1 MEFPVNQ
8 VVTAES
14 QAAAL
19 TAIREQFAKVIGAT
33 KCHGCGCLASTIA
46 AMEKAFPMV
55 PNLAGV
61 LSDARTVLKPKK
73 YECLGCDVCFP
84 AVAANALV
92 EAFPDAMPDGGLCPI
107 EAPPERAGWP
117 PLPGDYSV
125 LRYGASVAV
134 CTLNSEELA
143 QALARTAPEGL
154 AIVGTM
160 HTENL
165 GIERVIRNVLANPN
179 IRFLILC
186 GDDTKQL
193 VGHLPGQSMTSLF
206 ENGLDEK
213 QRIVGA
219 KGKRPYVKNVSAEHV
234 RVFKEQVQLV
244 PMIGEQDIGK
254 ITEAVLDL
262 HGRGMPAFSG
272 VITEI
277 GFETVRAKE
286 PQFYKSDP
294 AGFLVVYPDRLAKKL
309 VVEHYTN
316 AGVLNCVVEGGTPT
330 AVCDEVVKRG
340 LVSQLD
346 HAAYLGRE
354 LAKAQRS
361 LQTGEQY
368 VQDRA
373 PGDPMPTAVATSS
386 TSCGPSCTTCP

>member
-1 MEFPVNQ
+1 MGQNELSPSRATALRLVHDEFAQAV
-8 VVTAES
+8 
-14 QAAAL
+14 AAA
-19 TAIREQFAKVIGAT
+19 

-46 AMEKAFPMV
+46 AMEKAV
-55 PNLAGV
+55 PTVQELAPI
-61 LSDARTVLKPKK
+61 LFAARAVVKPKK
-73 YECLGCDVCFP
+73 YDCLGCDVCFP

-92 EAFPDAMPDGGLCPI
+92 EAFPDAMPDGALCPT

-134 CTLNSEELA
+134 CTLNNEELA
-143 QALARTAPEGL
+143 QALARTATEGL

-179 IRFLILC
+179 IRFLMLC

-193 VGHLPGQSMTSLF
+193 IGHLPGQSMTSLF

-219 KGKRPYVKNVSAEHV
+219 KGKRPYVKNVSAEQV

-244 PMIGEQDIGK
+244 PMIGERDIGK
-254 ITEAVLDL
+254 ITETVLDL
-262 HGRGMPAFSG
+262 HGRGVPAFSG

-277 GFETVRAKE
+277 GIETVRAKE

-294 AGFLVVYPDRLAKKL
+294 AGFLVVYPDRNAKRL

-330 AVCDEVVKRG
+330 AVCDEAVKRG

-354 LAKAQRS
+354 LAKAHRS
-361 LQTGEQY
+361 LQTGEPY

-373 PGDPMPTAVATSS
+373 PGDPMPTRAAASATN
-386 TSCGPSCTTCP
+386 CGPSCQTCH

>member
-1 MEFPVNQ
+1 MDQDEIALSRAGVLRLVHDGF
-8 VVTAES
+8 A
-14 QAAAL
+14 QAIA
-19 TAIREQFAKVIGAT
+19 AT
-33 KCHGCGCLASTIA
+33 KCHGCGCLVSTIT
-46 AMEKAFPMV
+46 AMEKAV
-55 PNLAGV
+55 PTVQELAPILFEV
-61 LSDARTVLKPKK
+61 RAVVKPKK
-73 YECLGCDVCFP
+73 YDCLGCDVCFP

-92 EAFPDAMPDGGLCPI
+92 EAFPDAMPDGALCPT

-160 HTENL
+160 QTENL
-165 GIERVIRNVLANPN
+165 GIERIIRNVLANPN

-193 VGHLPGQSMTSLF
+193 IGHLPGQSMTSLF

-219 KGKRPYVKNVSAEHV
+219 KGKRPYVKNVSMEHV
-234 RVFKEQVQLV
+234 RVFKEQVQLI
-244 PMIGEQDIGK
+244 PMIGEQDIVK
-254 ITEAVLDL
+254 IAEAVLDL
-262 HGRGMPAFSG
+262 HGRGVPAFSG

-277 GFETVRAKE
+277 GIETVRAKE

-294 AGFLVVYPDRLAKKL
+294 AGFLVVYPDRQARRL

-316 AGVLNCVVEGGTPT
+316 AGVLNCVLEGDTPT
-330 AVCDEVVKRG
+330 AVCDEMVKRG

-354 LAKAQRS
+354 LAKAQHS
-361 LQTGEQY
+361 LHTGEPY
-368 VQDRA
+368 IQDRA
-373 PGDPMPTAVATSS
+373 PGDPLPIPAATSA
-386 TSCGPSCTTCP
+386 TGCGPSCTTCH